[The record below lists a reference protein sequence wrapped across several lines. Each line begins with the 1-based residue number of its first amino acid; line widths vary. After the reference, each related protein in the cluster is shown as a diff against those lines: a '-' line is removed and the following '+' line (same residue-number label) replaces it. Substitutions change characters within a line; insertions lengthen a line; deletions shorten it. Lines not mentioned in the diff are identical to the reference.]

1 MRAFWILFLYE
12 RGMEIPHPN
21 IYDDYIRNSKYG
33 TKSKK
38 KKKKKKFQ
46 TVYILVPCQHFLLKS
61 KFYPKISSYQTF
73 KKLWNT

>member
-38 KKKKKKFQ
+38 KKKKKGFKQ
-46 TVYILVPCQHFLLKS
+46 Y
-61 KFYPKISSYQTF
+61 TF
-73 KKLWNT
+73 

>member
-33 TKSKK
+33 TKSKTKKTK
-38 KKKKKKFQ
+38 KK
-46 TVYILVPCQHFLLKS
+46 VSNSIHFS
-61 KFYPKISSYQTF
+61 AMSTF
-73 KKLWNT
+73 FIEK

>member
-33 TKSKK
+33 TKSKQK
-38 KKKKKKFQ
+38 KKKK
-46 TVYILVPCQHFLLKS
+46 VSNRIHFS
-61 KFYPKISSYQTF
+61 AMSTF
-73 KKLWNT
+73 FIEK